1 MFEIIKQN
9 TKIDFL
15 SRAKIFFAIS
25 GIFVI
30 LSIVLIFTKGFNY
43 GIDFAGGTLV
53 QAKFEKAPELTKI
66 RNAVGQEVGEVVIQN
81 FGNDREVL
89 IRVEKA
95 SGNLQEIS
103 DNIRLTLTDT
113 FGTEAFDIVRVEQV
127 GPQVGAQLKNKAT
140 LAIVYALIGILIYVS
155 LRFEFTYSVAAVI
168 AIFHDVLI
176 TLGIFSFLGMEI
188 NLPIVAAALTIVG
201 YSLND
206 TIVVFDRIREKLKAA
221 SDKAVL
227 KDVMNKSI
235 NETLSRTLL
244 TSGTTLLAVLSLYLF
259 GGEVIKGFAFALL
272 IGVIIGTYSSIGVA
286 TSMVFAYKQYKI
298 SK

>member
-227 KDVMNKSI
+227 KDIMNKSI
-235 NETLSRTLL
+235 NETLTRTLL

>member
-155 LRFEFTYSVAAVI
+155 LRFEFTYSVGAVI

-227 KDVMNKSI
+227 KDIMNKSI

>member
-15 SRAKIFFAIS
+15 SRTKIFFAIS

>member
-155 LRFEFTYSVAAVI
+155 LRFEFTYSVGAVI

-227 KDVMNKSI
+227 KDIMNKSI
-235 NETLSRTLL
+235 NETLTRTLL

>member
-155 LRFEFTYSVAAVI
+155 LRFEFTYSVGAVI

>member
-227 KDVMNKSI
+227 KDIMNKSI